1 MHQFIHA
8 CAGSGKT
15 ETIVKRCA
23 DVDNQKSRIAITLTL
38 SGQDELE
45 QRLRSSCR
53 LSNVPKVMGW
63 YEFLLTH
70 IIKPYLPLKFP
81 GQVIT
86 GFYFPKGKQEDG
98 RYYASKMDPKRY
110 FLPDGRVHKDYVEE
124 LAFEIIHE
132 AKGKVEFRLGRI
144 FDEIIIDEAQDI
156 SRAGLSVL
164 EKFLYSREFDLFIVG
179 DSRQS
184 LIDSSLRSK
193 ENKKADRLGL
203 VKWYEKFENQ
213 GLLKIENLS
222 YTYRFNQ
229 EIAAFS
235 DSIFEKAFGF
245 DPTESRF
252 KTRSGHDG
260 IFLVDCEDREAYLEI
275 FSPINLRHNKKSWA
289 DLEKIE
295 FQNFGASKGRTFDRV
310 AIFATKPIQ
319 DFINKGQYL
328 KDKSACGFYVAVTR
342 ARYSVAI
349 VMKSVPTTLN
359 SNLGVKIWKPN

>member
-53 LSNVPKVMGW
+53 LSNVPKVTGW

-81 GQVIT
+81 DQLIT
-86 GFYFPKGKQEDG
+86 GFYFPKEKQNNG
-98 RYYASKMDPKRY
+98 YIRVCKVDPKRY

-124 LAFEIIHE
+124 LAFEIINE

-144 FDEIIIDEAQDI
+144 FDEIIIDEVQDI
-156 SRAGLSVL
+156 SREGLSVL
-164 EKFLYSREFDLFIVG
+164 EKLLYSREFDLFIVG

-193 ENKKADRLGL
+193 KNKTADRLGL

-213 GLLKIENLS
+213 GLLKIEHLA

-229 EIAAFS
+229 AIAAFS
-235 DSIFEKAFGF
+235 DLIFEPTCGF
-245 DPTESRF
+245 APTESRF
-252 KTRSGHDG
+252 KTCSGHDG
-260 IFLVDCEDREAYLEI
+260 IFLVDRKYMESYLET
-275 FSPINLRHNKKSWA
+275 FSPVNLRYNKKSWA
-289 DLEKIE
+289 NLEKVE
-295 FQNFGASKGRTFDRV
+295 FQNFGVVKGRTFDRV

-319 DFINKGQYL
+319 DFIGKGQYL

-349 VMKSVPTTLN
+349 IMKSVPTTLN